1 MTMVIFIVIAIRRNS
16 FRYLPRLPAGR
27 GTASVFSRL
36 VANRIAPD
44 THRDQA
50 IGDELS
56 IALAAVPPQRCASRS
71 SARWK
76 RSC

>member
-1 MTMVIFIVIAIRRNS
+1 MTMKISIVMAIWRNS
-16 FRYLPRLPAGR
+16 FHYPLLRLPAGA
-27 GTASVFSRL
+27 GIASVFSQM

-56 IALAAVPPQRCASRS
+56 TALAAPPP
-71 SARWK
+71 
-76 RSC
+76 